1 MQNETLMTPEGR
13 QRLQDELDL
22 LVNEKRAELAKRIKE
37 ARELGDLKENAEYH
51 AAKNDQS
58 FLETRIQT
66 IEEQL
71 RTARVIDA
79 DESHD
84 RATVGST
91 VEVVDTD
98 TSEVDTYVI
107 TGVSEADP
115 LEGRIS
121 YESPIG
127 AALMGAEVGH
137 EVRVELPRG
146 VLTLRVQA
154 IRSSS

>member
-13 QRLQDELDL
+13 ELLQAELDVL
-22 LVNEKRAELAKRIKE
+22 INEKRTELAARIKD

-58 FLETRIQT
+58 FLETRIKT

-71 RTARVIDA
+71 RTARVIEA
-79 DESHD
+79 GAHG
-84 RATVGST
+84 RATVGSK
-91 VEVVDTD
+91 VVVVDLDSNDTD
-98 TSEVDTYVI
+98 TYHI

-127 AALMGAEVGH
+127 GALMGASEGDEIEVQ
-137 EVRVELPRG
+137 LPRG
-146 VLTLRVQA
+146 SMRIRV
-154 IRSSS
+154 SSVSAS